1 MQIETTRYYTPIR
14 MVTTNNSGNKKSG
27 KDMEK
32 LDHANIANGNVKWH
46 SLSGNN
52 LSVSYK
58 AKNTTTV
65 QPSIFSFEHS
75 F

>member
-1 MQIETTRYYTPIR
+1 MQIETTRYYNPIR
-14 MVTTNNSGNKKSG
+14 IVIINNSGNKNAG
-27 KDMEK
+27 EDMEK
-32 LDHANIANGNVKWH
+32 LDHANIANGNVKWY

-58 AKNTTTV
+58 AKITTIV
-65 QPSIFSFEHS
+65 QPSIFSSGHS